1 VSHTQTA
8 PTLRKSHSVY
18 TFVSGHRFGH
28 RQYLLQSYLLPPETS
43 IASADMASQ
52 RPRVQDFHIGWI
64 CAVEVEYVIASELL
78 DEEFP
83 EAPRTSSNDD
93 NMYTCGRIGRHQVV
107 MACLPKGKYGLTS
120 AASVA
125 KDMLR
130 SFPTLRVG
138 LMVGIGGGAPSRQYD
153 IRLGDVVVGTPSGRT
168 GGVVHYE
175 SGKTL
180 QGGDFERTGSLDA
193 PPMLL
198 LSAVQKLSTL
208 HKRKGH
214 QIAQVI
220 DATLTQNKRLRKVYA
235 KPEIISDVLFESS
248 FLHADSSSSCSEIC
262 FEHNHRAVGRP
273 TRLEDMDD
281 PVIHYG
287 LIASADRLMKDAQFR
302 DDLAAKEGVLCFEME
317 AAGLMGR
324 FPCIVI
330 RGVCDYSDTHKN
342 DAWQGYA
349 SATAAAYAKS
359 LIYMIPSDEVAES
372 TPIVECH
379 DTCTDLKVCKTIYLG
394 QSCEIFS
401 DTNITPGNE

>member
-1 VSHTQTA
+1 
-8 PTLRKSHSVY
+8 
-18 TFVSGHRFGH
+18 
-28 RQYLLQSYLLPPETS
+28 
-43 IASADMASQ
+43 MASQ
-52 RPRVQDFHIGWI
+52 CPRVQDFHIGWI
-64 CAVEVEYVIASELL
+64 CAVEVEYVIASELF

-83 EAPRTSSNDD
+83 ETPRVSPSDD
-93 NMYTCGRIGRHQVV
+93 NLYTCGRMGQHQVV

-130 SFPTLRVG
+130 SFPALRVG

-153 IRLGDVVVGTPSGRT
+153 IRLGDVVVGTPSGCT

-180 QGGDFERTGSLDA
+180 QNGHLERTGSLDA
-193 PPMLL
+193 PPMPL
-198 LSAVQKLSTL
+198 LSAIQKLSTL

-220 DATLTQNKRLRKVYA
+220 DAALTHNKRLRKVYA
-235 KPEIISDVLFESS
+235 KPNIISDVLFESS
-248 FLHADSSSSCSEIC
+248 FVHANSSSSCSEIC
-262 FEHNHRAVGRP
+262 FEHHRTLDRP
-273 TRLEDMDD
+273 ARLEDMDD

-287 LIASADRLMKDAQFR
+287 LIASADRLMKDAQIR

-324 FPCIVI
+324 FPCIVV
-330 RGVCDYSDTHKN
+330 RGICDYSDTHKN
-342 DAWQGYA
+342 DVWQGYA

-359 LIYMIPSDEVAES
+359 LIYMIPNEEVAGS
-372 TPIVECH
+372 TPIAECQ
-379 DTCTDLKVCKTIYLG
+379 DTCADLKVCTTIYFIYL
-394 QSCEIFS
+394 CKKFS
-401 DTNITPGNE
+401 DTNITIENE